1 MSHPMTDD
9 ASSNPGPQLARSLRS
24 RHVTMISI
32 GGIIGAGLF
41 VGSSAAIA
49 AAGPAIT
56 LSYVLAGSVILL
68 VMRMLGE
75 MASLTPG
82 QGSFTEYARLG
93 LGNWAGFVTGWLY
106 WYFWVVVVA
115 IEAIA
120 GAAIIAEWLPL
131 PEWQIGLALMV
142 LLTIVNLM
150 STRTYGEFEFWFA
163 SIKVAAIL
171 AFLVVGIGYL
181 VGFAPAQAG
190 GLHNLTAH
198 DGFMPRGMVA
208 VLAAIT
214 TVIFSLVGAEIAII
228 ASAESNEST
237 RTISRL
243 TITILLRIM
252 LFYVGSILLIVM
264 IVPWNE
270 IRPGVSPFVVA
281 MERIGIPGAA
291 LIMNVIVLTAVLS
304 CLNSGVYITS
314 RVLFTLAAKGDAPQS
329 LIQLNARKVPVR
341 AILLGSSFG
350 YAAVLTAVISPSV
363 LFAFLLNTSG
373 AIMLVVYLIVAF
385 AQIQQRNALSPE
397 QVHGLTVRMWFFPW
411 ASWLVI
417 AAILAV
423 LIAMAFT
430 ADLASQLYA
439 SLFCTGVAF
448 LAYRL
453 RNRSSAN
460 QLARA
465 YNKREFTQ

>member
-1 MSHPMTDD
+1 MTDVV
-9 ASSNPGPQLARSLRS
+9 ASRERPQLAKSLRS

-49 AAGPAIT
+49 AAGPAIV

-75 MASLTPG
+75 MASVNPG
-82 QGSFTEYARLG
+82 QGSFTEYARIG
-93 LGNWAGFVTGWLY
+93 LGEWAGFVTGWLY

-120 GAAIIAEWLPL
+120 GAAIIAEWIPL
-131 PEWQIGLALMV
+131 AEWQIGLALMV
-142 LLTIVNLM
+142 ILTLVNLT

-171 AFLVVGIGYL
+171 AFLVIGAGYL
-181 VGFAPAQAG
+181 MGFAPEDGG
-190 GLHNLTAH
+190 GLRNLTAH
-198 DGFMPRGMVA
+198 EGFMPHGAVA

-228 ASAESNEST
+228 AAAESNESAL
-237 RTISRL
+237 TISRL
-243 TITILLRIM
+243 TITILLRIL

-270 IRPGVSPFVVA
+270 IRPGVSPFVMA

-314 RVLFTLAAKGDAPQS
+314 RVLFTLAARGDAPQS
-329 LIQLNARKVPVR
+329 LVQLNERKVPVR
-341 AILLGSSFG
+341 AILLGSSLG
-350 YAAVLTAVISPSV
+350 YGAVITAVISPSV

-373 AIMLVVYLIVAF
+373 AIMLVVYLIVAL
-385 AQIQQRNALSPE
+385 AQIQQRSSLSP
-397 QVHGLTVRMWFFPW
+397 QQLQGLSVRMWFFPW
-411 ASWLVI
+411 ASWMVI
-417 AAILAV
+417 AAIVAV
-423 LIAMAFT
+423 LVAMAFT
-430 ADLASQLYA
+430 SGLASQLYA
-439 SLFCTGVAF
+439 SLLCTAIAWLAF
-448 LAYRL
+448 HI
-453 RNRSSAN
+453 RNRSNAS

-465 YNKREFTQ
+465 YNKREFIQ

>member
-1 MSHPMTDD
+1 
-9 ASSNPGPQLARSLRS
+9 
-24 RHVTMISI
+24 MISI

-49 AAGPAIT
+49 AAGPSIT
-56 LSYVLAGSVILL
+56 VSYVLAGTVILL

-75 MASLTPG
+75 MASVSPG
-82 QGSFTEYARLG
+82 QGSFTEYARIG

-120 GAAIIAEWLPL
+120 GAAIIAAWIPL

-142 LLTIVNLM
+142 ILTIVNLA

-171 AFLVVGIGYL
+171 AFLVVGAGYL
-181 VGFAPAQAG
+181 IGFTPEGAG
-190 GLHNLTAH
+190 GLSNLTAH
-198 DGFMPRGMVA
+198 GGFMPQGMVA
-208 VLAAIT
+208 MLAAIT

-228 ASAESNEST
+228 AAAESNESAL
-237 RTISRL
+237 TISRL

-270 IRPGVSPFVVA
+270 IRPGVSPFVMA

-291 LIMNVIVLTAVLS
+291 LMMNVIVLTAVLS

-314 RVLFTLAAKGDAPQS
+314 RVLFTLAAKGDAPQG
-329 LIQLNARKVPVR
+329 LIKLNERKVPVR
-341 AILLGSSFG
+341 AILLGSSLG
-350 YAAVLTAVISPSV
+350 YGAVMTAVVSPSV

-385 AQIQQRNALSPE
+385 AQIRQRGTLSPE
-397 QVHGLTVRMWFFPW
+397 QVQLLSVRMWFFPW

-423 LIAMAFT
+423 LIAMALT

-439 SLFCTGVAF
+439 SLLCTGIAF
-448 LAYRL
+448 LAFHL
-453 RNRSSAN
+453 RNRSNAN
-460 QLARA
+460 RLARA
-465 YNKREFTQ
+465 YNKREFIQ